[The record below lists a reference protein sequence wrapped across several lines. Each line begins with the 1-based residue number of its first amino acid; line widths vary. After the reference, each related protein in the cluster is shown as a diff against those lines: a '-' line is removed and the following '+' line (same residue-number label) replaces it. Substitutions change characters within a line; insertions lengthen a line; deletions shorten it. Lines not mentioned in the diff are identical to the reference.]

1 MAILIVSRDV
11 SVEEI
16 HYSVYFSEIS
26 AESYEDDAHDVSKA
40 GLKVSK
46 RSDIT
51 LAGGCS
57 KYGDASGDGTSG
69 LADLGVVNEEVFAR
83 IGVTQV

>member
-16 HYSVYFSEIS
+16 HYSVCFSVIP
-26 AESYEDDAHDVSKA
+26 AESDEDDERDVNKT

-46 RSDIT
+46 WSDRT
-51 LAGGCS
+51 AGGS
-57 KYGDASGDGTSG
+57 STYGDDSADGTSW
-69 LADLGVVNEEVFAR
+69 LADLGVVNEEVFAC